1 MSMELSDQLDLRRQ
15 DLSEVYRPQ
24 REWID
29 GRGLLIVIAHFFSGI
44 GAGAWLWSTLYDFN
58 LGRWLAFGCVVGL
71 SGAAHLAFLGRWD
84 RFWRVLRRP
93 HQSWISRGMW
103 AIGVFA
109 LAAIAAEVPAIAAS
123 PGATLAVGVSVLA
136 ACAILAYEGFVYAA
150 SKAIPFWRTRLL
162 PALYIAYGLRGGA
175 ALLLIVAAFGVAG
188 FDVATVE
195 AVKLWVI
202 VSTAVLILLYLVA
215 GSRSGGAAKE
225 SVSQLIAGRISPAF
239 YGGTILVG
247 ILIPIALTVSRD
259 TLGIPERLLLGA
271 IGVTSLIGDF
281 YVKYC
286 IVKAGVYTPLVEAT
300 GVQQLHA
307 SDSRLDLQRF
317 C

>member
-1 MSMELSDQLDLRRQ
+1 MDISNQLDLRTDPL
-15 DLSEVYRPQ
+15 DLRREDLGAVYRPQ

-44 GAGAWLWSTLYDFN
+44 GAGAWLWSTLYDFDV
-58 LGRWLAFGCVVGL
+58 GRWLAFGCVVGL
-71 SGAAHLAFLGRWD
+71 SGIAHLAFLGRWD
-84 RFWRVLRRP
+84 RFWRMLRRP
-93 HQSWISRGMW
+93 HQSWISRGIW

-109 LAAIAAEVPAIAAS
+109 LAAVAGEVPAIAES
-123 PGATLAVGVSVLA
+123 QTGSLFVGVSVLA
-136 ACAILAYEGFVYAA
+136 ACVILAYEGFVYAA

-175 ALLLIVAAFGVAG
+175 ALLLIAAALGVAG

-202 VSTAVLILLYLVA
+202 VSTAVLILLYLVSS
-215 GSRSGGAAKE
+215 SRAGGAAKE
-225 SVSQLIAGRISPAF
+225 SVSELIAGRISPAF
-239 YGGTILVG
+239 YGGTIVVG
-247 ILIPIALTVSRD
+247 IAVPIALTLFSGA
-259 TLGIPERLLLGA
+259 LGIPERLVLGA

-286 IVKAGVYTPLVEAT
+286 IVKAGVYQPLVGEG
-300 GVQQLHA
+300 GV
-307 SDSRLDLQRF
+307 
-317 C
+317 

>member
-1 MSMELSDQLDLRRQ
+1 MASSNPLDLRRQ
-15 DLSEVYRPQ
+15 DLGQVYRPQ

-44 GAGAWLWSTLYDFN
+44 GAGAWLWSTLYDFDI
-58 LGRWLAFGCVVGL
+58 GRWLAVGCVVGL
-71 SGAAHLAFLGRWD
+71 SGIAHLAFLGRWK
-84 RFWRVLRRP
+84 RFWRILRRP

-109 LAAIAAEVPAIAAS
+109 LAAFGSQVPAFETGPVAA
-123 PGATLAVGVSVLA
+123 LLVGVSVIA
-136 ACAILAYEGFVYAA
+136 ACVILAYEGFVYAA

-175 ALLLIVAAFGVAG
+175 ALLLAAAALGGDG

-202 VSTAVLILLYLVA
+202 VSTAVLILLYLVS
-215 GSRSGGAAKE
+215 GSLAGGAAKE
-225 SVSQLIAGRISPAF
+225 SVSALISGRISPAF
-239 YGGTILVG
+239 YGGTIAMG
-247 ILIPIALTVSRD
+247 ILIPIGLAVFRD
-259 TLGIPERLLLGA
+259 AFGIPELAVLGA

-286 IVKAGVYTPLVEAT
+286 VVKAGVFTPLVKAT
-300 GVQQLHA
+300 GV
-307 SDSRLDLQRF
+307 
-317 C
+317 